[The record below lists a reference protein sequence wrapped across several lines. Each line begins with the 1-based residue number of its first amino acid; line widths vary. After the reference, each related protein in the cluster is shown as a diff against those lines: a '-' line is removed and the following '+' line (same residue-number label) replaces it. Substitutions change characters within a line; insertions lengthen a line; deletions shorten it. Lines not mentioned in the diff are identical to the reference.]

1 MTRVALAL
9 LMLVVADRS
18 VDAADVPRMNLDNAP
33 PPVVAMMSE
42 AADAVEASP
51 DSADAWG
58 EYAIVLHAH
67 ACKPEADIAY
77 AEAQR
82 LAPFEFRWA
91 YFRGVLLLKVD
102 PSKALEYLDLAV
114 GLDGAYGPAY
124 IRRGLALEAVGR
136 DDDARR
142 DYREA
147 IRLEPANV
155 SAHVHL
161 GQLELKFNDIDA
173 AIRHLEKARVARPD
187 DAAVLSSLARAYS
200 RKGDRTRAREL
211 ADAARNTRA
220 GRVVD
225 DRRFNEVAMKAV
237 TLQSFIDRANVYFK
251 ASRSDTA
258 LAELQT
264 ALSHYPNAGPVH
276 VALADLYFS
285 RREYAKCVVSSRIA
299 LASGHQSA
307 SLNIVLGAGLFHLRQ
322 FDEADDAVGR
332 ALEAAP
338 SDPTAMRLHGRIA
351 AARGDDA
358 EAVER
363 WSRALAVDD
372 DAAIRRERA
381 KARSRLGQHDE
392 AATELRA
399 LLLTAPNEPATWL
412 ALGEVHRG
420 AGDLDAALT
429 AFDRAAENASVPFAG
444 RQAASVL
451 MAQRRFAEAQM
462 RLRDLRKRWPCNT
475 NLMNDLAWLL
485 STCPDENVRN
495 GAKAL
500 TVIRPLVQQTRR
512 KEPAVL
518 DTFAAALAE
527 VGRFSEATAAM
538 DEVLALLPDNT
549 PAERRAGYQMRRDHY
564 AGEKAWRNDS

>member
-1 MTRVALAL
+1 MTSSALAL
-9 LMLVVADRS
+9 LMLVVAQRS
-18 VDAADVPRMNLDNAP
+18 VDPTDVPRTNLESAP
-33 PPVVAMMSE
+33 PPVVAMVSE
-42 AADAVEASP
+42 AADAVEAAP
-51 DSADAWG
+51 DSAEAWG
-58 EYAIVLHAH
+58 QYAIVLHAH

-82 LAPFEFRWA
+82 LAPSEFRWA

-102 PSKALEYLDLAV
+102 PSKALECLDVAV
-114 GLDGAYGPAY
+114 GLDGTYGPAY

-136 DDDARR
+136 KDDARR
-142 DYREA
+142 DYLEA
-147 IRLEPANV
+147 IRLEPANA
-155 SAHVHL
+155 SAHLHL
-161 GQLELKFNDIDA
+161 GQLELTYNNIDA
-173 AIRHLEKARVARPD
+173 GIRHLEKARVARPD
-187 DAAVLSSLARAYS
+187 DSAVLSSLARAYG

-211 ADAARNTRA
+211 AGAARNSRA

-225 DRRFNEVAMKAV
+225 DRRFNEVAKKAV
-237 TLQSFIDRANVYFK
+237 TLQSFISRANVYFK
-251 ASRSDTA
+251 AGRSDRA
-258 LAELQT
+258 LVELQT
-264 ALSHYPNAGPVH
+264 ALRHYPNGALVH

-285 RREYAKCVVSSRIA
+285 RREYDECVASSRIA
-299 LASGHQSA
+299 LASGYESA
-307 SLNIVLGAGLFHLRQ
+307 SLNLVLGAGLFQLRQ
-322 FDEADDAVGR
+322 FDEAEDAVGR

-358 EAVER
+358 EAIER

-372 DAAIRRERA
+372 DAATRRERA
-381 KARSRLGQHDE
+381 KARSRLGQHDV
-392 AATELRA
+392 AVTELKA
-399 LLLTAPNEPATWL
+399 LLSTATNDTATWL

-429 AFDRAAENASVPFAG
+429 AFDRAAENASAPFAG

-451 MAQRRFAEAQM
+451 MAQRRFAEARM
-462 RLRDLRKRWPCNT
+462 RLRHLRQRWPRNPDLI
-475 NLMNDLAWLL
+475 NELAWLL
-485 STCPDENVRN
+485 ATCPDENVRN
-495 GAKAL
+495 GAEAL

-512 KEPAVL
+512 KEPPLL

-564 AGEKAWRNDS
+564 AGERAWRNGS